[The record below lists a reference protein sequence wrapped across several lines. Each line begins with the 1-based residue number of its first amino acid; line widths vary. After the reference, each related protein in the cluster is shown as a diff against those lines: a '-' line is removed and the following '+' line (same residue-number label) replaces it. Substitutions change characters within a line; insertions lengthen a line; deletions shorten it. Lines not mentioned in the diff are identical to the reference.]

1 MHIAQFIKL
10 EIVILH
16 LLKQQDLS
24 SDQIYDILK
33 KHFTVIEGEL
43 LTSLYF
49 LSQTQMISIHSH
61 DHHLIY
67 HIEEAGCTRYTTLK
81 REYHHIHQEMEV
93 LFQNEKTE
101 IYKSCHPKILSST
114 L

>member
-10 EIVILH
+10 EIIILH

-24 SDQIYDILK
+24 SDHL
-33 KHFTVIEGEL
+33 TVIEGEL

-49 LSQTQMISIHSH
+49 LTQTQMISIHSYH
-61 DHHLIY
+61 QQLIY
-67 HIEEAGCTRYTTLK
+67 HIEEAGCSRYTTLK
-81 REYHHIHQEMEV
+81 REYQHIHQEMEV

-101 IYKSCHPKILSST
+101 I
-114 L
+114 

>member
-10 EIVILH
+10 EIIILH

-49 LSQTQMISIHSH
+49 LSQTQMISIHSYH
-61 DHHLIY
+61 QQPIY
-67 HIEEAGCTRYTTLK
+67 HIEEAGCSRYTTLK
-81 REYHHIHQEMEV
+81 REYQHIHQEMEV

-101 IYKSCHPKILSST
+101 I
-114 L
+114 